1 MKFDK
6 RAIHR
11 DLGYFY
17 VGLIISFA
25 VSGIM
30 MNHRNQW
37 HPEKY
42 VIEKSYFNV
51 PPLDESKINDSTVQ
65 ELVKA
70 NGITDKFR
78 RQSVKKGEL
87 RISLEKTDIDI
98 DIKTGKAEVTSFINT
113 PVISQIMKLHKNTS
127 DWWIYYGDI
136 FGLSLIIIAITGT
149 MLLAK
154 SKYSFKRRGW
164 KLALAGVVFPLLVLF
179 LLA

>member
-42 VIEKSYFNV
+42 VIEKSTFQIT
-51 PPLDESKINDSTVQ
+51 PLVESQINDSVAQ
-65 ELVKA
+65 EIVKA
-70 NGITDKFR
+70 NGINDKFR

-87 RISLEKTDIDI
+87 RISMEKTDIDI
-98 DIKTGKAEVTSFINT
+98 DLKTGRAEVSSFVNT
-113 PVISQIMKLHKNTS
+113 PLVSQIMKLHKNTS

-136 FGLSLIIIAITGT
+136 FGLSLITIAITGT

-164 KLALAGVVFPLLVLF
+164 KLALAGVVFPLIVLF
-179 LLA
+179 LLT

>member
-42 VIEKSYFNV
+42 VIEKSSFQIT
-51 PPLDESKINDSTVQ
+51 PLEESQINDSVVQ
-65 ELVKA
+65 EIVKA
-70 NGITDKFR
+70 NGINDKFR
-78 RQSVKKGEL
+78 RQSIKKGEL

-136 FGLSLIIIAITGT
+136 FGLSLITIAITGT

>member
-179 LLA
+179 LLS

>member
-1 MKFDK
+1 MKIDK

-25 VSGIM
+25 ISGIM

-42 VIEKSYFNV
+42 VIEKSSFNIN
-51 PPLDESKINDSTVQ
+51 PIDEKQVSDSLA
-65 ELVKA
+65 EAIVKSQ
-70 NGITDKFR
+70 GITDKFR

-87 RISLEKTDIDI
+87 RIQLEKTDIDI
-98 DIKTGKAEVTSFINT
+98 DLKTGNAEVTSFINT
-113 PVISQIMKLHKNTS
+113 PIISQAMRLHKNTS
-127 DWWIYYGDI
+127 NWWIYYGDI
-136 FGLSLIIIAITGT
+136 FGLSLITIAITGT
-149 MLLAK
+149 MMLAK

-179 LLA
+179 LLS

>member
-78 RQSVKKGEL
+78 RQSVKRGEL

-136 FGLSLIIIAITGT
+136 FGLSLITIAITGT

>member
-42 VIEKSYFNV
+42 VIEKSYFDV
-51 PPLDESKINDSTVQ
+51 PPLDESQINDSTVQ

-70 NGITDKFR
+70 NGINDKFR

-136 FGLSLIIIAITGT
+136 FGLSLITIAITGT

>member
-42 VIEKSYFNV
+42 VIEKSSFQIT
-51 PPLDESKINDSTVQ
+51 PLEESQINDSVVQ
-65 ELVKA
+65 EIVKA
-70 NGITDKFR
+70 NGIKDKFR
-78 RQSVKKGEL
+78 RQSIKKGEL

-113 PVISQIMKLHKNTS
+113 PVISQVMKLHKNTS
-127 DWWIYYGDI
+127 NWWIYYGDI
-136 FGLSLIIIAITGT
+136 FGLSLITIAITGT

-164 KLALAGVVFPLLVLF
+164 KLALAGVVFPLVVLF

>member
-42 VIEKSYFNV
+42 VIEKSSFQIT
-51 PPLDESKINDSTVQ
+51 PLEESQINDSVVQ
-65 ELVKA
+65 EIVKA
-70 NGITDKFR
+70 NGINDKFR
-78 RQSVKKGEL
+78 RQSIKKGEL
-87 RISLEKTDIDI
+87 RVSLEKTDIDI
-98 DIKTGKAEVTSFINT
+98 DLKTGKAEVTSFIHT

-136 FGLSLIIIAITGT
+136 FGLSLITIAITGT

-164 KLALAGVVFPLLVLF
+164 KLALAGVVFPLVVLF
-179 LLA
+179 LLT

>member
-1 MKFDK
+1 M
-6 RAIHR
+6 
-11 DLGYFY
+11 
-17 VGLIISFA
+17 
-25 VSGIM
+25 
-30 MNHRNQW
+30 
-37 HPEKY
+37 
-42 VIEKSYFNV
+42 
-51 PPLDESKINDSTVQ
+51 
-65 ELVKA
+65 KA

-136 FGLSLIIIAITGT
+136 FGLSLITIAITGT

-179 LLA
+179 LLS

>member
-42 VIEKSYFNV
+42 VIEKSSFQIT
-51 PPLDESKINDSTVQ
+51 PLEESQINDSVVQ
-65 ELVKA
+65 DIVKA
-70 NGITDKFR
+70 NGIKDKFR
-78 RQSVKKGEL
+78 RQSIKKGEL

-113 PVISQIMKLHKNTS
+113 PVISQVMKLHKNTS
-127 DWWIYYGDI
+127 NWWIYYGDI
-136 FGLSLIIIAITGT
+136 FGLSLITIAITGT

-164 KLALAGVVFPLLVLF
+164 KLALAGVVFPLVVLF

>member
-6 RAIHR
+6 RIIHR

-42 VIEKSYFNV
+42 VIEKSSFQIT
-51 PPLDESKINDSTVQ
+51 PLNESQINDSLVQ

-70 NGITDKFR
+70 NGINDKFR

-98 DIKTGKAEVTSFINT
+98 DLKTGNAEVTSFINT
-113 PVISQIMKLHKNTS
+113 PVISQLMRLHKNTS

-136 FGLSLIIIAITGT
+136 FGISLIVIALTGT
-149 MLLAK
+149 TLLAK
-154 SKYSFKRRGW
+154 SKNSFRRRGW

-179 LLA
+179 LLS

>member
-42 VIEKSYFNV
+42 VIEKSPFKRAFLFV
-51 PPLDESKINDSTVQ
+51 EIGESY
-65 ELVKA
+65 
-70 NGITDKFR
+70 
-78 RQSVKKGEL
+78 L
-87 RISLEKTDIDI
+87 RIR
-98 DIKTGKAEVTSFINT
+98 IN
-113 PVISQIMKLHKNTS
+113 
-127 DWWIYYGDI
+127 
-136 FGLSLIIIAITGT
+136 
-149 MLLAK
+149 
-154 SKYSFKRRGW
+154 
-164 KLALAGVVFPLLVLF
+164 F
-179 LLA
+179 LDSINNY